1 MRPTGSG
8 PHPGAAWRPRAS
20 LAAAGDW
27 DHDTACFSVIFPPDG
42 CSVQKPDARP
52 LSKRD
57 FEKLADFRYQIRK
70 FVRFSEQLALKHGIK
85 PQQYQLL
92 LQIRGYPGRDW
103 ATVGE
108 LAERLQSQHHGVVA
122 LISRCEKLGLVERRR
137 SSEDK
142 RRIEIRL
149 LVKGD
154 KLVNKVA
161 RLHRAEL
168 LSLQGRFVVP
178 DIRAFDH

>member
-1 MRPTGSG
+1 M
-8 PHPGAAWRPRAS
+8 PGTDAS
-20 LAAAGDW
+20 
-27 DHDTACFSVIFPPDG
+27 
-42 CSVQKPDARP
+42 P

-57 FEKLADFRYQIRK
+57 FETLAHFRYQIRK
-70 FVRFSEQLALKHGIK
+70 FIRFSEKLALKHGIK

-92 LQIRGYPGRDW
+92 LQIRGYPDRDW

-137 SSEDK
+137 SSEDR

-149 LVKGD
+149 LAKGD

-161 RLHRAEL
+161 RLHRDEL
-168 LSLQGRFVVP
+168 LSLEGRFAVP
-178 DIRAFDH
+178 DMRAFGR

>member
-1 MRPTGSG
+1 MPI
-8 PHPGAAWRPRAS
+8 ADA
-20 LAAAGDW
+20 
-27 DHDTACFSVIFPPDG
+27 
-42 CSVQKPDARP
+42 KP
-52 LSKRD
+52 LNKRD
-57 FEKLADFRYQIRK
+57 FETLADFRYQIRK

-85 PQQYQLL
+85 PRQYLLL

-108 LAERLQSQHHGVVA
+108 LAERLQAQHHGMVA

-137 SSEDK
+137 STEDK
-142 RRIEIRL
+142 RRIEVRVLDKGNKL
-149 LVKGD
+149 LD
-154 KLVNKVA
+154 KLA

-178 DIRAFDH
+178 DMRKFDHP